1 MSDLDQMSPMEP
13 EIEPK
18 HDVSAD
24 TSVEPHDQEGKMAK
38 ADLYKLATYSHK
50 LFKQLHDDDQLEA
63 WVQAKITKAAD
74 YVASVYHYL
83 EYEMKF
89 SEYGQHLD
97 NAETLSEGQ
106 KAKLKDLL
114 SEAKEKVKELKKSQ
128 AKKIEA
134 KKVEENRLQGGEQ
147 PCAECGGTGVIHMAP
162 MSVHP
167 DKQHLVDKH
176 RVFRDAVKA
185 IVKKGDTEL
194 TDEEYDDEER
204 GGDDKTDS
212 KFNVKKT
219 STGTRYTRK
228 SSSFSDEH
236 DGGDGKK
243 SHAKDKSADEKKA
256 EKEKDVKL
264 PKHDKP
270 TWGMKGGEKFG
281 KKDESFGQ
289 GVYEAKKKGD
299 GNLAN
304 NAKPYDKVTQ
314 GDVIAGR
321 LGKDEEGGKK
331 KVKEASAKCC
341 CEEKGKA
348 KCPVHGKME
357 EGKPSAGLSKAKKSA
372 VVKAAKAGKDI
383 GKPGKTFDKTAKAAG
398 GGEKG
403 KAIAAAAMWKNIK
416 ETTAYIA
423 EKAKAVKDLPGN
435 QEKIDVAEP
444 KGKID
449 AKDMAALR
457 AKKETVK
464 ESADTTRIRELMQR
478 LNG

>member
-13 EIEPK
+13 EMAPQ
-18 HDVSAD
+18 HDVPAD
-24 TSVEPHDQEGKMAK
+24 TSAETHDQEGKMAK

-106 KAKLKDLL
+106 RTKLKELL
-114 SEAKEKVKELKKSQ
+114 SEAKDKVKELKKSQ
-128 AKKIEA
+128 AKKAEA

-147 PCAECGGTGVIHMAP
+147 PCAECGGTGMVHKAP
-162 MSVHP
+162 MSIHP

-185 IVKKGDTEL
+185 IAKKGDTEL
-194 TDEEYDDEER
+194 TDEEFDDDER

-243 SHAKDKSADEKKA
+243 SHAKDKSAGEKKA

-270 TWGMKGGEKFG
+270 SWGMKGGEKFG
-281 KKDESFGQ
+281 KKEKAVGETFGQ
-289 GVYEAKKKGD
+289 GVYEAK
-299 GNLAN
+299 
-304 NAKPYDKVTQ
+304 
-314 GDVIAGR
+314 
-321 LGKDEEGGKK
+321 
-331 KVKEASAKCC
+331 AKCC

-348 KCPVHGKME
+348 KCPVHSKVE
-357 EGKPSAGLSKAKKSA
+357 ESKPSAGLSKAKKSA
-372 VVKAAKAGKDI
+372 VVKKAKAGGDI
-383 GKPGKTFDKTAKAAG
+383 GKPGKSFDKVAKAAG
-398 GGEKG
+398 GGKKGEK
-403 KAIAAAAMWKNIK
+403 IAAAAMWKNIK
-416 ETTAYIA
+416 ETTAYMA
-423 EKAKAVKDLPGN
+423 EKKAI
-435 QEKIDVAEP
+435 EK
-444 KGKID
+444 
-449 AKDMAALR
+449 KDMPKKGDKMADEGNEFSGELANAR
-457 AKKETVK
+457 ADHKDSFEVDGKKFPVK
-464 ESADTTRIRELMQR
+464 ESTDLSRMRELTGR
-478 LNG
+478 LNQNEQATQINEHSEVNSIRALTKRLLG

>member
-13 EIEPK
+13 GMDPQTDISAEPT
-18 HDVSAD
+18 ANAGAE
-24 TSVEPHDQEGKMAK
+24 THDQEGKMAK

-97 NAETLSEGQ
+97 NAETLSESQ
-106 KAKLKDLL
+106 RAKLKAVL
-114 SEAKEKVKELKKSQ
+114 SEAKDKVKELKKSQ
-128 AKKIEA
+128 AKKVEF

-147 PCAECGGTGVIHMAP
+147 PCAECGGTGVVHMAP

-185 IVKKGDTEL
+185 ISKKGDTEL
-194 TDEEYDDEER
+194 TDEEFDDDER

-228 SSSFSDEH
+228 SSTFSDEH

-243 SHAKDKSADEKKA
+243 SHAKDKSAGEKKA

-281 KKDESFGQ
+281 KKEKEVEETIGQ
-289 GVYEAKKKGD
+289 GVFEAK
-299 GNLAN
+299 N
-304 NAKPYDKVTQ
+304 
-314 GDVIAGR
+314 
-321 LGKDEEGGKK
+321 
-331 KVKEASAKCC
+331 KCC

-348 KCPVHGKME
+348 KCPVHSKVE
-357 EGKPSAGLSKAKKSA
+357 ESKPSAGLSKAKKSA
-372 VVKAAKAGKDI
+372 VVKKAKAGGDI
-383 GKPGKTFDKTAKAAG
+383 GKPGKSFDKVAKAAG
-398 GGEKG
+398 GGKKGEK
-403 KAIAAAAMWKNIK
+403 IAAAAMWKNIK
-416 ETTAYIA
+416 ETTAYLE
-423 EKAKAVKDLPGN
+423 EKKAV
-435 QEKIDVAEP
+435 EKLAKQDFDND
-444 KGKID
+444 GKRETGPEEHAGVVDKAIK
-449 AKDMAALR
+449 ASKA
-457 AKKETVK
+457 KETVK
-464 ESADTTRIRELMQR
+464 ESADTTRIRQLMQR